1 MGKLS
6 SFAAGMGEGYLGARR
21 YLDTKDRLKK
31 QDELFE
37 KALAAGKATDPAK
50 SAEAS
55 DSKLSSNPGAAALG
69 LTEDEARA
77 AGFRADGGMIG
88 EMPHHFDKMS
98 WQRQTFKKKY

>member
-37 KALAAGKATDPAK
+37 KALAVGKATDPAK
-50 SAEAS
+50 STDTE
-55 DSKLSSNPGAAALG
+55 NM
-69 LTEDEARA
+69 EDEEQYKRRTSVHA
-77 AGFRADGGMIG
+77 AFAAADGGMIG
-88 EMPHHFDKMS
+88 EMPHHVDKMS

>member
-50 SAEAS
+50 SADAPVTPAP
-55 DSKLSSNPGAAALG
+55 DAA
-69 LTEDEARA
+69 EDEVVE
-77 AGFRADGGMIG
+77 GFSASMFRPRRYTHGGMIG